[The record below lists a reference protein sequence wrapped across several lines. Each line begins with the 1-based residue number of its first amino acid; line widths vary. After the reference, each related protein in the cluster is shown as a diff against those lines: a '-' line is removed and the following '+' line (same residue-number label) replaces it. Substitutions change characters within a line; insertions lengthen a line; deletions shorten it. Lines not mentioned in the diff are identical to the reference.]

1 MNFPASRWSTFRLEW
16 ESSVK
21 RGVSV
26 LRRLEEE
33 RLTQLGSMSRLF
45 FSLMQANRPKLISLT
60 ERLREPVELC
70 DVVRD
75 LEAITKYVAD
85 PAGDMGVQVLPH
97 FYAED
102 LVNIMNK
109 ERRREELPKFV
120 GILKGDIDREKK
132 GRAGVENLAK
142 ALQETPK
149 FGGEESQQDV
159 QEKLQ
164 HMRSMMT
171 FLEASRFKALNV
183 MMDLES
189 RPRVSHP
196 LASYIDYSKDKQG
209 LTAAALKIPAWYQ
222 TSSLTSSLTS
232 SSSPTLP
239 PAPQIDLPPL
249 PAQLDWSDRG
259 TADGGSPDS
268 RKSSP
273 HSPHIKTSLALGL
286 AEEDH
291 SPVFTTLNPIMCSPE
306 SDSDTSHLLYR
317 GRGDGRVGE
326 SDDDSVLK
334 SHEDS
339 DIINTTDIS
348 NVTVED
354 SNNLPDSDFD
364 DFDSNEEEEEQ
375 SGETHGSQDNE
386 IHEIYYVQ
394 ESKQTRIIGNFPPDF
409 LLKFF

>member
-1 MNFPASRWSTFRLEW
+1 M
-16 ESSVK
+16 
-21 RGVSV
+21 SV
-26 LRRLEEE
+26 LRRLEDE

-45 FSLMQANRPKLISLT
+45 FSFMLSNRPKLISLT

-70 DVVRD
+70 DVDRD
-75 LEAITKYVAD
+75 IESLNKYEAD
-85 PAGDMGVQVLPH
+85 PEGDMGVQVLPH

-102 LVNIMNK
+102 LVNVMNK
-109 ERRREELPKFV
+109 ERRREALSKFV

-183 MMDLES
+183 MMDLEG

-196 LASYIDYSKDKQG
+196 LSSYIDYSKDKQG
-209 LTAAALKIPAWYQ
+209 LTAAALKIPAWFK
-222 TSSLTSSLTS
+222 TSA
-232 SSSPTLP
+232 LP
-239 PAPQIDLPPL
+239 PSPQIDLPPI
-249 PAQLDWSDRG
+249 PAQLDWADRG
-259 TADGGSPDS
+259 TADGGSPHS

-273 HSPHIKTSLALGL
+273 HSPHLKTTLSLVA
-286 AEEDH
+286 AEET
-291 SPVFTTLNPIMCSPE
+291 SPMFTTTNPILCSPE

-326 SDDDSVLK
+326 SDDDSLLK
-334 SHEDS
+334 SNDDS
-339 DIINTTDIS
+339 DIIIKNTSDLS
-348 NVTVED
+348 NVTIED
-354 SNNLPDSDFD
+354 QNNIPDSDFD
-364 DFDSNEEEEEQ
+364 DFDSNDDEAR
-375 SGETHGSQDNE
+375 GETHGSQDNE

-394 ESKQTRIIGNFPPDF
+394 ESKQTRVIGNLASNF
-409 LLKFF
+409 LSTKTFLWFLRVVYCCAPLRGS

>member
-1 MNFPASRWSTFRLEW
+1 M
-16 ESSVK
+16 
-21 RGVSV
+21 SV

-33 RLTQLGSMSRLF
+33 RLSQLGSLSRLF
-45 FSLMQANRPKLISLT
+45 FSLMQTNRPKLISLT

-75 LEAITKYVAD
+75 IEAINKYVAD

-109 ERRREELPKFV
+109 ERRREALAKFV

-209 LTAAALKIPAWYQ
+209 LTAAALKIPTWYQ
-222 TSSLTSSLTS
+222 SSSLTS
-232 SSSPTLP
+232 SSSSSSSLP
-239 PAPQIDLPPL
+239 PAPQIELPPV
-249 PAQLDWSDRG
+249 PAQLDWTDRG

-291 SPVFTTLNPIMCSPE
+291 SPVFTTMNPIMCSPE

-334 SHEDS
+334 SHDDS
-339 DIINTTDIS
+339 DIINTADIS

-364 DFDSNEEEEEQ
+364 DFDSNDEEEEEH
-375 SGETHGSQDNE
+375 SGETHESQDKE

-394 ESKQTRIIGNFPPDF
+394 ESKQTRIIGNFPADF
-409 LLKFF
+409 LLKFSSLLF